1 MQDKTHLVDEIT
13 GHRRMRRNRKADW
26 TRRMVQE
33 TRQDMERLIAQLR
46 AMENVDQKQLERAVQ
61 SSRDAMRKTE
71 RLALAARTER
81 ELMDLARRHQ
91 RLEVQAIRQRD
102 LMRAAIASGSQ
113 TVPARSGRKPVF
125 GGRP

>member
-1 MQDKTHLVDEIT
+1 MMNTPIEVL
-13 GHRRMRRNRKADW
+13 G
-26 TRRMVQE
+26 E
-33 TRQDMERLIAQLR
+33 TIR
-46 AMENVDQKQLERAVQ
+46 VT
-61 SSRDAMRKTE
+61 DAMRKTE

-91 RLEVQAIRQRD
+91 RLEVQAIKQRD

-113 TVPARSGRKPVF
+113 TAPARSGRKPVF